1 MKEKET
7 GSEWKREKSRT
18 SKKEERSVSEGEKKQ
33 SVCSHLLLVEDL
45 ISPSVALFALR
56 TLSGGDPGWICF
68 PCLVNLVIQGLKR
81 RQRTRE
87 QPRKGEEAIANT
99 VGQILRTKNVSV
111 VRDIK
116 GRLAWYLFPM

>member
-18 SKKEERSVSEGEKKQ
+18 SKEEERSVSEGEKKQ

-56 TLSGGDPGWICF
+56 TLSGGDPGCICF
-68 PCLVNLVIQGLKR
+68 PCLVNLVIQG
-81 RQRTRE
+81 Q
-87 QPRKGEEAIANT
+87 
-99 VGQILRTKNVSV
+99 
-111 VRDIK
+111 
-116 GRLAWYLFPM
+116 